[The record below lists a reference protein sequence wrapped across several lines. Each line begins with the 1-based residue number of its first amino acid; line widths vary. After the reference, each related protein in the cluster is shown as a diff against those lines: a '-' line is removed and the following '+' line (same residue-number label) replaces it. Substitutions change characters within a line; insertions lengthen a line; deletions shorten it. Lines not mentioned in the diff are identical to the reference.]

1 MKCSDGHIRYKA
13 AVQQA
18 GGCLPAPCFPDNLY
32 YRLDGRVVDPAEG
45 QPVPVRQPHLLAY
58 PQLAGIVD
66 QRDGRRGQEFVAP
79 PHGVQSRTF
88 PQGDPICRRVQLR
101 FHLGKNGPILE
112 HLQIRRNDEVWEHR
126 IRPGQILRHML
137 RVSQAEKTN
146 LQLNVFPVQPPG
158 QLLQKRL
165 FLAVQDADVVPIKQN
180 VCHAR

>member
-1 MKCSDGHIRYKA
+1 MGISVTKLRSSRPEAASRPHVSQTTFTTVLTAELLIPPKA
-13 AVQQA
+13 SPSQS
-18 GGCLPAPCFPDNLY
+18 G
-32 YRLDGRVVDPAEG
+32 
-45 QPVPVRQPHLLAY
+45 RQPHLLAY

>member
-1 MKCSDGHIRYKA
+1 MA
-13 AVQQA
+13 
-18 GGCLPAPCFPDNLY
+18 
-32 YRLDGRVVDPAEG
+32 
-45 QPVPVRQPHLLAY
+45 
-58 PQLAGIVD
+58 
-66 QRDGRRGQEFVAP
+66 
-79 PHGVQSRTF
+79 
-88 PQGDPICRRVQLR
+88 
-101 FHLGKNGPILE
+101 PILE